1 MGATMFIQQKMT
13 PAVGDPM
20 QQKMMMILPVV
31 FTVIFVNFSAGLVL
45 YWLINNV
52 LSIIQQYNISRK
64 AA

>member
-45 YWLINNV
+45 YWMINNV
-52 LSIIQQYNISRK
+52 LSIVQQYTISRK